1 MMPLAARVGDVIYP
15 TLTVEALRTAQQAGG
30 IILRTTAASGEADT
44 GRPALTDLKVGAFE
58 VPTDPSGN
66 LWIYYSGLP
75 SLELISAADLLEPNV
90 APELADR
97 IAGHIVLVGTSA
109 IGLRDI
115 VATPLEPGVP
125 GVLVHAEMIDQIIGA
140 TFLSRPDW
148 AAGLEMA
155 AAILL
160 SLILIAAAVHL
171 GPVLGGATAAAMV
184 ASALAI
190 SWSAFAYQ
198 RLLIDPILPSTAVI
212 AVYVVCTGLLLL
224 LTDRERAFVR
234 RAFGQYLAP
243 DMIEKLAED
252 PSALKLGGET
262 REITV
267 MFCDIRGFTTLA
279 EGLGPQELTYLLNSF
294 LTPMTQVLL
303 QSGATID
310 KYVGDAIMAFWN
322 APLPLADHPK
332 RACLAVLEMLKAL
345 DALNQAEGRELR
357 IGGGLNTG
365 EACVGNL
372 GSEQRFSYSAI
383 GDAVNVASRIEGL
396 TKQFGISALISEST
410 AAAASDLAL
419 LEIDLVRVVGR
430 TKPMAVFAIVGDEAV
445 AKTPEFHA
453 LTEEHMRMLG
463 AYRDGDV
470 LAAEVALDKARAL
483 APLFLQPVYDIFNKR
498 LAGFRHEPPGPEW
511 QGVFEATEK

>member
-1 MMPLAARVGDVIYP
+1 VV
-15 TLTVEALRTAQQAGG
+15 
-30 IILRTTAASGEADT
+30 
-44 GRPALTDLKVGAFE
+44 
-58 VPTDPSGN
+58 
-66 LWIYYSGLP
+66 
-75 SLELISAADLLEPNV
+75 
-90 APELADR
+90 
-97 IAGHIVLVGTSA
+97 
-109 IGLRDI
+109 
-115 VATPLEPGVP
+115 
-125 GVLVHAEMIDQIIGA
+125 
-140 TFLSRPDW
+140 
-148 AAGLEMA
+148 
-155 AAILL
+155 
-160 SLILIAAAVHL
+160 
-171 GPVLGGATAAAMV
+171 
-184 ASALAI
+184 
-190 SWSAFAYQ
+190 
-198 RLLIDPILPSTAVI
+198 
-212 AVYVVCTGLLLL
+212 AVYVVSTGLLLL

-262 REITV
+262 RAITV

-294 LTPMTQVLL
+294 LTPMTRALL

-310 KYVGDAIMAFWN
+310 KYIGDAIMAFWN

-357 IGGGLNTG
+357 IGAGLNTG

-396 TKQFGISALISEST
+396 TKQFGISALISEAT
-410 AAAASDLAL
+410 AAAAHDLAL

-445 AKTPEFHA
+445 AQTPEFHA
-453 LTEEHMRMLG
+453 LAEEHMRMLS

-498 LAGFRHEPPGPEW
+498 LAGFRREPPGPEW